1 MLKASMPMVTVMGS
15 AVVICVFVV
24 LLFLIRRSWLA
35 KHPER
40 VEAEGCPVY
49 GQYYF
54 SGEDERIDDT
64 TEAVDTNLYDASS
77 TEGI

>member
-1 MLKASMPMVTVMGS
+1 MRIATMPMVTVIGS
-15 AVVICVFVV
+15 AVVICLFVV
-24 LLFLIRRSWLA
+24 LLVLIRRSWLA

-54 SGEDERIDDT
+54 PGEDNRIEDT
-64 TEAVDTNLYDASS
+64 TEIEDINPDYES
-77 TEGI
+77 TEGV